1 MRAGNHE
8 HVISLGEL
16 PCQHDLLVAHAVGRR
31 DLTERVELGLIIGM
45 TVAAE
50 RAPAH
55 EGQTDLG
62 AVVERVLG
70 LQVNR
75 RVLVLHGH
83 ELVAQNAARNVDLL
97 DRGVGDTGLLR
108 HALVHQL
115 LDGLDGLVV
124 RHLRVR
130 AVEVQQVDGVH
141 AERQCA
147 LLAAPNQVLRA
158 TVHIPRGA
166 AVGEVAEVAHL
177 GGHQH
182 LVLRPLPGL
191 KGLAHQLFTGLL
203 LAAGAVV
210 GPSGVDVA
218 AAGVQRGVQG
228 FDADLMAAVVFD
240 GQRHFAVADG
250 GGGERSEV
258 TEQCHGDSLQQ

>member
-8 HVISLGEL
+8 HVVALGEL

-31 DLTERVELGLIIGM
+31 DLAERVELGLIIGV

-55 EGQTDLG
+55 EGQANLG

-97 DRGVGDTGLLR
+97 DGGVGDTGLLR

-115 LDGLDGLVV
+115 LDGFDGLVV
-124 RHLRVR
+124 RHLRIG
-130 AVEVQQVDGVH
+130 AVEVQQVNGVH

-147 LLAAPNQVLRA
+147 LLAATNQVLRA

-182 LVLRPLPGL
+182 LVLRPFQGPRAPAFHRSVLRRRSSSKPKRCRCG
-191 KGLAHQLFTGLL
+191 GSRRPARHAGFRCRPRGRDCFRWS
-203 LAAGAVV
+203 AAFR
-210 GPSGVDVA
+210 
-218 AAGVQRGVQG
+218 RGRWRWWRTVRG
-228 FDADLMAAVVFD
+228 YGTMPW
-240 GQRHFAVADG
+240 
-250 GGGERSEV
+250 
-258 TEQCHGDSLQQ
+258 